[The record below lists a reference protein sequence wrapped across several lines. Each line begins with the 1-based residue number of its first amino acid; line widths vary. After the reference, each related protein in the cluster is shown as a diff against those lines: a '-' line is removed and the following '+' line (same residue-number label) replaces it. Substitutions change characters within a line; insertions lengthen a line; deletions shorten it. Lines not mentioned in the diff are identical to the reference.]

1 MNIPLISA
9 IRNYLQGDGLV
20 ILPEMELLLFGL
32 AILIIGS
39 SIDKSTEETWFWK
52 LLFKDFYAKAGFAGT
67 LFSAF
72 TLWRLRGAVAASP
85 QGQFSGFHES
95 VVVDPFFLF
104 FAILFLAAT
113 ALVILLSVKYLE
125 IEKEQEGEY
134 FALLLFAC
142 VGMMFMASGVD
153 LIVMFLGLETMA
165 LSFYVLTGFL
175 RREKR
180 SNEAALKYV
189 LLGAF
194 SSGILA
200 YGFSLLYGLTG
211 TTNVGNIQAAFDLRS
226 PLARIIEM
234 SRQPGTMGN
243 QAHQV
248 LQMRYPAAL
257 HLEPTLLNHATLLA
271 AAAFVLVAVG
281 LFFKI
286 AAVPFHQWA
295 PDVYEGAPT
304 PVTTYVSVASKTAS
318 FALLL
323 RLFTTVFEPSHQTWI
338 YLIAGI
344 AVASLTWGNLAAL
357 TQTNVKR
364 LLAYSSISHVGYIL
378 LGLLSWDES
387 TGTLTKA
394 ASTGIAYYLLS
405 YVFMTAG
412 AFAVI
417 IVLRQKGLIGEE
429 LEDLNGLYHRSPAA
443 AVLLLIFMLSLA
455 GIPPTA
461 GFMGKYFIFLS
472 LIETHHPVLAVFA
485 VLYIVPA
492 LYYYLRIVVHAWLKQ
507 PGEAPRPVMTSAQA
521 VALGIAVFVT
531 LAAGLYPEPFTRLA
545 QYAFGQ

>member
-1 MNIPLISA
+1 MSIPLISA
-9 IRNYLQGDGLV
+9 IRSYLQSDGLV
-20 ILPEMELLLFGL
+20 ILPEIELLLFGL
-32 AILIIGS
+32 GILL
-39 SIDKSTEETWFWK
+39 IDFWLERK
-52 LLFKDFYAKAGFAGT
+52 EKYLNAGMALTGT

-72 TLWRLRGAVAASP
+72 TLWKLRGAVVVR
-85 QGQFSGFHES
+85 GDVFGFHQS
-95 VVVDPFFLF
+95 AIVDSFFIF
-104 FAILFLAAT
+104 FAVLFLGAT

-125 IEKEQEGEY
+125 IEEEQEGEY
-134 FALLLFAC
+134 YALLLFAC

-153 LIVMFLGLETMA
+153 LIVLFLGLETMA

-211 TTNVGNIQAAFDLRS
+211 ATNIQNIHAAFDPRS
-226 PLARIIEM
+226 GLARVVNLSHQAGAMGEQA
-234 SRQPGTMGN
+234 RQIL
-243 QAHQV
+243 AE
-248 LQMRYPAAL
+248 RYPAAL
-257 HLEPTLLNHATLLA
+257 HVDPSLLNQMPIFLV
-271 AAAFVLVAVG
+271 AAFVLVAVG

-304 PVTTYVSVASKTAS
+304 PVTAYVSVASKTAS

-323 RLFTTVFEPSHQTWI
+323 RLFTSVFAPSHETWT

-378 LGLLSWDES
+378 LGLVAWNK
-387 TGTLTKA
+387 TA
-394 ASTGIAYYLLS
+394 FTGIAYYLLS

-429 LEDLNGLYHRSPAA
+429 LDDLNGLYQRSPAA
-443 AVLLLIFMLSLA
+443 ALLLLIFMLSLA

-492 LYYYLRIVVHAWLKQ
+492 LYYYFRIVVHAWLQQ
-507 PGEAPRPVMTSAQA
+507 PGEAPRAVMTSAQA
-521 VALGIAVFVT
+521 VALGVAVFVT

>member
-1 MNIPLISA
+1 MNIPILNSIFS
-9 IRNYLQGDGLV
+9 YLQGDGAV
-20 ILPEMELLLFGL
+20 ILPEMQLTLFGL
-32 AILIIGS
+32 GILLIGFS
-39 SIDKSTEETWFWK
+39 VDESMENNWFWR
-52 LLFKDFYAKAGFAGT
+52 LFFKDFSAKAAFAGV
-67 LFSAF
+67 LFSGLS
-72 TLWRLRGAVAASP
+72 LWKLRGRVAGS
-85 QGQFSGFHES
+85 GTLSGFHES
-95 VVVDPFFLF
+95 VVVDGFLIF
-104 FAILFLAAT
+104 FAALFLVST

-125 IEKEQEGEY
+125 IEREQEGEY
-134 FALLLFAC
+134 YALLLFAC
-142 VGMMFMASGVD
+142 VGMMLMASGVD

-200 YGFSLLYGLTG
+200 YGFSLLYGLSAS
-211 TTNVGNIQAAFDLRS
+211 TNISAIRGALEGREDLVRRVLLSQQAGPAG
-226 PLARIIEM
+226 E
-234 SRQPGTMGN
+234 
-243 QAHQV
+243 
-248 LQMRYPAAL
+248 QMRQLLASRAPMAL
-257 HLEPTLLNHATLLA
+257 HFDPFTLQILPLL
-271 AAAFVLVAVG
+271 AFVLIAVG
-281 LFFKI
+281 LFFKV

-304 PVTTYVSVASKTAS
+304 PITAYVSVASKTAS

-323 RLFTTVFEPSHQTWI
+323 RLFLVVFSISQATWM
-338 YLIAGI
+338 YLIAGV

-378 LGLLSWDES
+378 LGLVAGNE
-387 TGTLTKA
+387 TGLV
-394 ASTGIAYYLLS
+394 GIAYYLFA

-429 LEDLNGLYHRSPAA
+429 LDDLNGLHQRSPAA
-443 AVLLLIFMLSLA
+443 ALLLLIFMLSLA

-472 LIETHHPVLAVFA
+472 LIESKHPVLAVFA

-492 LYYYLRIVVHAWLKQ
+492 LYYYFRIIVHAWLKQ
-507 PGEAPRPVMTSAQA
+507 PGEAPRPLMTNAQA
-521 VALGIAVFVT
+521 VALGVTVFVT

-545 QYAFGQ
+545 RYAFGL

>member
-1 MNIPLISA
+1 MHIPILNSLFS
-9 IRNYLQGDGLV
+9 YLQGDGAV
-20 ILPEMELLLFGL
+20 ILPEIELVLFGL
-32 AILIIGS
+32 GILL
-39 SIDKSTEETWFWK
+39 IDFWIEEKEKF
-52 LLFKDFYAKAGFAGT
+52 LNAGLALAGV
-67 LFSAF
+67 LFSAI
-72 TLWRLRGAVAASP
+72 TLWRLRGGIAARGDMP
-85 QGQFSGFHES
+85 GFHES
-95 VVVDPFFLF
+95 VIVDPFFLF
-104 FAILFLAAT
+104 FATLFLAAT

-125 IEKEQEGEY
+125 IEREQEGEY
-134 FALLLFAC
+134 YALLLFAC
-142 VGMMFMASGVD
+142 VGMMFMASGID
-153 LIVMFLGLETMA
+153 LIVLFLGLETMA

-200 YGFSLLYGLTG
+200 YGFSILYGLTG
-211 TTNVGNIQAAFDLRS
+211 ATNIQNIHAAFEPRS
-226 PLARIIEM
+226 GLARAIDF
-234 SRQPGTMGN
+234 SHQSGTMGD
-243 QAHQV
+243 QARQI
-248 LQMRYPAAL
+248 LTERYPAAL
-257 HLEPTLLNHATLLA
+257 HMDASLLNHAPLFL

-323 RLFTTVFEPSHQTWI
+323 RLFTTVFAPSHLTWV

-378 LGLLSWDES
+378 LGLVAWNA
-387 TGTLTKA
+387 TAFK
-394 ASTGIAYYLLS
+394 GIAFYLFA

-429 LEDLNGLYHRSPAA
+429 LDDLNGLYYRSPAA

-492 LYYYLRIVVHAWLKQ
+492 LYYYFRIVVHAWLKQ
-507 PGEAPRPVMTSAQA
+507 PGEAPVPIMTSAQA

-531 LAAGLYPEPFTRLA
+531 LAAGLYPEPFTKLA

>member
-1 MNIPLISA
+1 MNIPFINSILS
-9 IRNYLQGDGLV
+9 YLRGDGAT
-20 ILPEMELLLFGL
+20 ILPEIELLLFGL
-32 AILIIGS
+32 GILV
-39 SIDKSTEETWFWK
+39 IDFWIEQK
-52 LLFKDFYAKAGFAGT
+52 EKYLNAGMALAGT
-67 LFSAF
+67 FFSAF
-72 TLWRLRGAVAASP
+72 TLWRLRGAVTVKNEIA
-85 QGQFSGFHES
+85 GFHDS

-104 FAILFLAAT
+104 FATLFLAAT

-125 IEKEQEGEY
+125 IENEQEGEY
-134 FALLLFAC
+134 YALLLFAC
-142 VGMMFMASGVD
+142 IGMMLMASGTD
-153 LIVMFLGLETMA
+153 LIVLFLGLETMA

-200 YGFSLLYGLTG
+200 YGFSILYGLTG
-211 TTNVGNIQAAFDLRS
+211 TTNIRNIQAAFEPRSMLAKVVEFSRLRGVS
-226 PLARIIEM
+226 GDQARQILAE
-234 SRQPGTMGN
+234 
-243 QAHQV
+243 
-248 LQMRYPAAL
+248 RYPAAL
-257 HLEPTLLNHATLLA
+257 HMDPSLLHQAPLFL

-304 PVTTYVSVASKTAS
+304 PVTAYVSVASKTAS

-323 RLFTTVFEPSHQTWI
+323 RLFTTVFAPSHETWI

-378 LGLLSWDES
+378 LGLVAWNRT
-387 TGTLTKA
+387 TG
-394 ASTGIAYYLLS
+394 TGIAYYLFA

-417 IVLRQKGLIGEE
+417 IVLRQKGLIGDE
-429 LEDLNGLYHRSPAA
+429 LEDLNGLYQRSPAA
-443 AVLLLIFMLSLA
+443 AILLLIFMLSLA

-472 LIETHHPVLAVFA
+472 LIESHHPVLAVFA

-492 LYYYLRIVVHAWLKQ
+492 LYYYFRIVVHAWLKQ
-507 PGEAPRPVMTSAQA
+507 PGEAPRPIMTSAQA
-521 VALGIAVFVT
+521 VALGVTVFVT

-545 QYAFGQ
+545 KYAFGQ

>member
-1 MNIPLISA
+1 MNIPILNSIFS
-9 IRNYLQGDGLV
+9 YLQGDGAV
-20 ILPEMELLLFGL
+20 ILPEIQLTLFGL
-32 AILIIGS
+32 GILLIGFS
-39 SIDKSTEETWFWK
+39 VDESMENNWFWR
-52 LLFKDFYAKAGFAGT
+52 LFFKDFSAKAAFAGV
-67 LFSAF
+67 LFSGLS
-72 TLWRLRGAVAASP
+72 LWKLRGRVAGSGTLA
-85 QGQFSGFHES
+85 GFHDS
-95 VVVDPFFLF
+95 VVVDGFLIF
-104 FAILFLAAT
+104 FAALFLAAT

-125 IEKEQEGEY
+125 IEREQEGEY
-134 FALLLFAC
+134 YALLLFAC
-142 VGMMFMASGVD
+142 VGMMLMASGVD

-200 YGFSLLYGLTG
+200 YGFSLLYGLSAS
-211 TTNVGNIQAAFDLRS
+211 TNITVIRGALQGREDLVRRILISQQVGPAGEQMRQFFAARA
-226 PLARIIEM
+226 PM
-234 SRQPGTMGN
+234 
-243 QAHQV
+243 V
-248 LQMRYPAAL
+248 LQFDPF
-257 HLEPTLLNHATLLA
+257 TLQILPLL
-271 AAAFVLVAVG
+271 AFVLIAVG

-286 AAVPFHQWA
+286 AAVPFHMWA

-304 PVTTYVSVASKTAS
+304 PITAYVSVASKTAS

-323 RLFTTVFEPSHQTWI
+323 RLFLVVFSISQATWI
-338 YLIAGI
+338 YLIAGV

-378 LGLLSWDES
+378 LGLVAGNE
-387 TGTLTKA
+387 TGLV
-394 ASTGIAYYLLS
+394 GIAYYLFA

-412 AFAVI
+412 AFAVV

-429 LEDLNGLYHRSPAA
+429 LEDLNGLYQRSPAA

-472 LIETHHPVLAVFA
+472 LIESKHPVLAVFA

-492 LYYYLRIVVHAWLKQ
+492 LYYYFRIIVHAWLKQ
-507 PGEAPRPVMTSAQA
+507 PGEAPRPLMTNAQA
-521 VALGIAVFVT
+521 VALGVTVFVT
-531 LAAGLYPEPFTRLA
+531 LAAGLYPEPFTKLA
-545 QYAFGQ
+545 HYAFGL

>member
-1 MNIPLISA
+1 MNIPILNSILT
-9 IRNYLQGDGLV
+9 YLRGDGAT
-20 ILPEMELLLFGL
+20 ILPEIELLLFGL
-32 AILIIGS
+32 GILV
-39 SIDKSTEETWFWK
+39 IDFWMEPK
-52 LLFKDFYAKAGFAGT
+52 EKYMNAGMALAGT
-67 LFSAF
+67 IFSAF
-72 TLWRLRGAVAASP
+72 TLWRLRAAVAAR
-85 QGQFSGFHES
+85 GDFAGFQDS

-104 FAILFLAAT
+104 FATLFLAAT

-125 IEKEQEGEY
+125 IEDEQEGEY
-134 FALLLFAC
+134 YALLLFAC
-142 VGMMFMASGVD
+142 LGMMLMASGTD
-153 LIVMFLGLETMA
+153 LIVLFLGLETMA

-200 YGFSLLYGLTG
+200 YGFSILYGLTG
-211 TTNVGNIQAAFDLRS
+211 TTNIRNIQAAFEPRS
-226 PLARIIEM
+226 ALARVIEF
-234 SRQPGTMGN
+234 SHQRGPLGDQARQILTE
-243 QAHQV
+243 
-248 LQMRYPAAL
+248 RYPAAL
-257 HLEPTLLNHATLLA
+257 HMDPSLLHQAPLFLV
-271 AAAFVLVAVG
+271 AAFVLVAVG

-304 PVTTYVSVASKTAS
+304 PVTAYVSVASKTAS

-323 RLFTTVFEPSHQTWI
+323 RLFTTAFAPSHETWI

-378 LGLLSWDES
+378 LGLLAWNES
-387 TGTLTKA
+387 TGSLAKT

-405 YVFMTAG
+405 YIFMTAG

-417 IVLRQKGLIGEE
+417 IVLRQKGLIGDE
-429 LEDLNGLYHRSPAA
+429 LEDLNGLYQRSPAA

-472 LIETHHPVLAVFA
+472 LIESHHPVLAVFA

-492 LYYYLRIVVHAWLKQ
+492 LYYYFRIVVHAWLKQ
-507 PGEAPRPVMTSAQA
+507 PGEAPRPSMTSAQA
-521 VALGIAVFVT
+521 VALGVAVFVT

-545 QYAFGQ
+545 QYAFGP

>member
-1 MNIPLISA
+1 MNIPVINSILG
-9 IRNYLQGDGLV
+9 YLQGDGAT
-20 ILPEMELLLFGL
+20 ILPEIELVLFGL
-32 AILIIGS
+32 GILV
-39 SIDKSTEETWFWK
+39 IDFWIEEK
-52 LLFKDFYAKAGFAGT
+52 EKYLNAGMALAGT

-72 TLWRLRGAVAASP
+72 TLWRLRGLAAAR
-85 QGQFSGFHES
+85 GEFGGFHQS
-95 VVVDPFFLF
+95 VIVDPFFLF
-104 FAILFLAAT
+104 FATLFLAAT

-125 IEKEQEGEY
+125 IEREQEGEY
-134 FALLLFAC
+134 YALLLLSC
-142 VGMMFMASGVD
+142 VGMMFMASGTD
-153 LIVMFLGLETMA
+153 LIVLFLGLETMA

-200 YGFSLLYGLTG
+200 YGFSLLYGLSAFSQSHMRPS
-211 TTNVGNIQAAFDLRS
+211 TNIGQI
-226 PLARIIEM
+226 
-234 SRQPGTMGN
+234 G
-243 QAHQV
+243 
-248 LQMRYPAAL
+248 AAL
-257 HLEPTLLNHATLLA
+257 YDRLRLSVGSGSPDWLA
-271 AAAFVLVAVG
+271 ILAFVTILAG

-286 AAVPFHQWA
+286 GAVPFHQWA

-304 PVTTYVSVASKTAS
+304 PIAAYVSVASKTAS

-323 RLFTTVFEPSHQTWI
+323 RLIFVFGSTHVAWM
-338 YLIAGI
+338 YLIAGV

-378 LGLLSWDES
+378 LGLVAGNRTAL
-387 TGTLTKA
+387 
-394 ASTGIAYYLLS
+394 TGIAYYLLS

-417 IVLRQKGLIGEE
+417 IVLRQKGIIGEE
-429 LEDLNGLYHRSPAA
+429 LEDLNGLYQRSPAA
-443 AVLLLIFMLSLA
+443 ALLLLIFMLSLA

-472 LIETHHPVLAVFA
+472 LIESHHPVLAVFA

-492 LYYYLRIVVHAWLKQ
+492 LYYYFRIVVHAWLKQ
-507 PGEAPRPVMTSAQA
+507 PGEAPRPTMTSAQA
-521 VALGIAVFVT
+521 VALAVTVFVT

>member
-1 MNIPLISA
+1 MNIPILNSIFS
-9 IRNYLQGDGLV
+9 YLQGDGAV
-20 ILPEMELLLFGL
+20 ILPEIQLTLFGL
-32 AILIIGS
+32 GILLIGFS
-39 SIDKSTEETWFWK
+39 VDESMENNWFWR
-52 LLFKDFYAKAGFAGT
+52 LFFKDFSAKAAFAGV
-67 LFSAF
+67 LFSGLS
-72 TLWRLRGAVAASP
+72 LWKLRGRVAGSGTLA
-85 QGQFSGFHES
+85 GFHDS
-95 VVVDPFFLF
+95 VVVDGFLIFFG
-104 FAILFLAAT
+104 ALFLAAT

-125 IEKEQEGEY
+125 IEREQEGEY
-134 FALLLFAC
+134 YALLLFAC
-142 VGMMFMASGVD
+142 VGMMLMASGVD

-200 YGFSLLYGLTG
+200 YGFSLLYGLSAS
-211 TTNVGNIQAAFDLRS
+211 TNITAIRGALQGREDLVRRILISQQAGPAG
-226 PLARIIEM
+226 EQM
-234 SRQPGTMGN
+234 RQFFATRAPM
-243 QAHQV
+243 V
-248 LQMRYPAAL
+248 LQFDPF
-257 HLEPTLLNHATLLA
+257 TLQILPLL
-271 AAAFVLVAVG
+271 AFVLIAVG

-286 AAVPFHQWA
+286 AAVPFHMWA

-304 PVTTYVSVASKTAS
+304 PITVYVSVASKTAS

-323 RLFTTVFEPSHQTWI
+323 RLFLVVFSISQATWI
-338 YLIAGI
+338 YLIAGV

-378 LGLLSWDES
+378 LGLVAGNE
-387 TGTLTKA
+387 TGLV
-394 ASTGIAYYLLS
+394 GIAYYLFA

-429 LEDLNGLYHRSPAA
+429 LEDLNGLYQRSPAA

-472 LIETHHPVLAVFA
+472 LIESKHPVLAVFA

-492 LYYYLRIVVHAWLKQ
+492 LYYYFRIVVHAWLKQ
-507 PGEAPRPVMTSAQA
+507 PGEAPRPLMTNAQA
-521 VALGIAVFVT
+521 VALGVTVFVT
-531 LAAGLYPEPFTRLA
+531 LAAGLYPEPFTKLA
-545 QYAFGQ
+545 HYAFGL

>member
-1 MNIPLISA
+1 MNTPLINS
-9 IRNYLQGDGLV
+9 ILSYLRGDGAT
-20 ILPEMELLLFGL
+20 ILPEIELVLFGL
-32 AILIIGS
+32 GILL
-39 SIDKSTEETWFWK
+39 IDFWIEE
-52 LLFKDFYAKAGFAGT
+52 KDKYLNAGLALAGT
-67 LFSAF
+67 LFSAR
-72 TLWRLRGAVAASP
+72 TLWSLRAAVAAR
-85 QGQFSGFHES
+85 GEFGGFHES

-104 FAILFLAAT
+104 FATLFLAAT
-113 ALVILLSVKYLE
+113 ALVVLLSVRYLE

-134 FALLLFAC
+134 YALLLFAC

-153 LIVMFLGLETMA
+153 LIVLFLGLETMA

-200 YGFSLLYGLTG
+200 YGFSILYGLTG
-211 TTNVGNIQAAFDLRS
+211 TTNLRNILAAFDPRS
-226 PLARIIEM
+226 NLARVIEF
-234 SRQPGTMGN
+234 SHLTSGLGEQARQILT
-243 QAHQV
+243 V
-248 LQMRYPAAL
+248 RYPAAL
-257 HLEPTLLNHATLLA
+257 HLDPSLLHQAPLFLV
-271 AAAFVLVAVG
+271 AAFVLVAVG

-304 PVTTYVSVASKTAS
+304 PVTAYVSVASKTAS

-323 RLFTTVFEPSHQTWI
+323 RLFTSVFAPSHETWI

-378 LGLLSWDES
+378 LGLLSWDET

-429 LEDLNGLYHRSPAA
+429 LEDLNGLYYRSPAA

-472 LIETHHPVLAVFA
+472 LIESHHPVLAVFA

-492 LYYYLRIVVHAWLKQ
+492 LYYYFRIVVHAWLKQ
-507 PGEAPRPVMTSAQA
+507 PGEAPVPVMTSGQA
-521 VALGIAVFVT
+521 VALSIAVFVT
-531 LAAGLYPEPFTRLA
+531 LAAGLYPEPFTKLA
-545 QYAFGQ
+545 QYAFRQ